1 MTKKSAARYKKYLGT
16 KEEAI
21 LIKGSNIP
29 LTLIFDYFIKGL
41 TISDF
46 MSSYP
51 WVNKKDLEKKLE
63 EVKEETA
70 SKYAL

>member
-1 MTKKSAARYKKYLGT
+1 MTKKIAVRYKKYLSSK
-16 KEEAI
+16 KETI
-21 LIKGSNIP
+21 LIKGSNVP

-41 TISDF
+41 TVSDF

-51 WVNKKDLEKKLE
+51 WIDKRDLEKKLV

-70 SKYAL
+70 SKYAV

>member
-1 MTKKSAARYKKYLGT
+1 MTKKIAEHYKKILNK
-16 KEEAI
+16 KEPI
-21 LIKGSNIP
+21 FLKGSNIP

-51 WVNKKDLEKKLE
+51 WVNKKDLEKKLT
-63 EVKEETA
+63 EVKIETA
-70 SKYAL
+70 SKYAV